1 MNPHLRIVLT
11 AAGGIVVGALCAT
24 VSHAQKERP
33 HAFLI
38 ADIADVTD
46 PAMLKQY
53 QAAAPAVN
61 AAFGGHVLARGTAVG
76 VDSKSP
82 PPDGTIVVVEFPD
95 IEHLHAWYDSPAYAK
110 IKPLR
115 EQSSTTHLYAVEGL
129 PPL

>member
-1 MNPHLRIVLT
+1 MNPHLGTVLT
-11 AAGGIVVGALCAT
+11 ATSGIIVGSLCT
-24 VSHAQKERP
+24 TMLHAQKERS

-61 AAFGGHVLARGTAVG
+61 AAFGGHVLARGTAIG

-82 PPDGTIVVVEFPD
+82 PPDGTIVVIEFPD
-95 IEHLHAWYDSPAYAK
+95 IDHLHDWYNSPAYAK

-115 EQSSTTHLYAVEGL
+115 DRSSTTRLYAVEGL
-129 PPL
+129 PP